1 MTKPVHL
8 SKWGQSFRMYFSREM
23 RSIRTGTMLCLEMQT
38 KSGRHYDMPA
48 AKNSA
53 NGRQMSKAARS
64 EGGYV

>member
-1 MTKPVHL
+1 
-8 SKWGQSFRMYFSREM
+8 MYFSREI